1 MINLIIR
8 LLLAFYITR
17 QFSPTL
23 FSVDY
28 VRLKKLSRYKNNFK
42 VFKKTN
48 LGQLRLCP
56 GHGIVQL
63 LLLLLRW
70 FLASCRVRVRIVI
83 LIAKA
88 VIILRFCRVELLCND
103 MKLVSKVRFIK
114 NLNSEPDSAEMLR
127 LGTVAVVLVGTCS
140 IISIIKLS
148 F

>member
-28 VRLKKLSRYKNNFK
+28 VRLKKLSRYKNHQ
-42 VFKKTN
+42 FKKTN
-48 LGQLRLCP
+48 LGQFRLCP

-63 LLLLLRW
+63 LLRW
-70 FLASCRVRVRIVI
+70 FLDSCRVRVRIVI

-88 VIILRFCRVELLCND
+88 VIILRFCRVELLCN
-103 MKLVSKVRFIK
+103 
-114 NLNSEPDSAEMLR
+114 E
-127 LGTVAVVLVGTCS
+127 
-140 IISIIKLS
+140 
-148 F
+148 

>member
-1 MINLIIR
+1 MSDSKN
-8 LLLAFYITR
+8 Y
-17 QFSPTL
+17 P
-23 FSVDY
+23 D
-28 VRLKKLSRYKNNFK
+28 KKNHQ
-42 VFKKTN
+42 FKKTN
-48 LGQLRLCP
+48 LGQFRLCP

-63 LLLLLRW
+63 LLRWLLD
-70 FLASCRVRVRIVI
+70 SCRVRVRIVI